1 MQRDNR
7 VAVITGAS
15 RGIGAAIARAMAA
28 SGHTVVIHYNNNHDA
43 ATALAD
49 EITND
54 GGQVATISADLAAE
68 DGPDMF
74 WSRYDAALEAL
85 SLPPRADILVNNAGI
100 NCRGTIDTLTV
111 PNFDALVSVNQR
123 APFFITRHA
132 LDRMSSGGR
141 IVNISSG
148 SARYARPDVIAYAMT
163 KGAIEVFTR
172 TLAVQVGQRGI
183 TVNAV
188 APGALDTDMNA
199 QWLHTDTE
207 AARSAATHTA
217 SGRLATPEDI
227 ANVVVFLSSPAAAA
241 ITGQIIDA
249 TNGNRL

>member
-1 MQRDNR
+1 M
-7 VAVITGAS
+7 
-15 RGIGAAIARAMAA
+15 
-28 SGHTVVIHYNNNHDA
+28 
-43 ATALAD
+43 
-49 EITND
+49 
-54 GGQVATISADLAAE
+54 
-68 DGPDMF
+68 
-74 WSRYDAALEAL
+74 
-85 SLPPRADILVNNAGI
+85 
-100 NCRGTIDTLTV
+100 
-111 PNFDALVSVNQR
+111 NQR

-217 SGRLATPEDI
+217 SGRLATPRRHRECGGVPVQPCGSGHHRPDHRCHQRQSTLI
-227 ANVVVFLSSPAAAA
+227 EVLSGSDPRHQRRRVSTCRAGTQSSGQDRPLPHFTGHRIHDANRTLV
-241 ITGQIIDA
+241 
-249 TNGNRL
+249 RM

>member
-1 MQRDNR
+1 MPR
-7 VAVITGAS
+7 
-15 RGIGAAIARAMAA
+15 

-111 PNFDALVSVNQR
+111 PQFRRTGQR
-123 APFFITRHA
+123 EPACTLLHHPPR
-132 LDRMSSGGR
+132 
-141 IVNISSG
+141 
-148 SARYARPDVIAYAMT
+148 ARPH
-163 KGAIEVFTR
+163 ELRR
-172 TLAVQVGQRGI
+172 THREYLLRI
-183 TVNAV
+183 R
-188 APGALDTDMNA
+188 PLR
-199 QWLHTDTE
+199 
-207 AARSAATHTA
+207 AA
-217 SGRLATPEDI
+217 
-227 ANVVVFLSSPAAAA
+227 
-241 ITGQIIDA
+241 
-249 TNGNRL
+249 